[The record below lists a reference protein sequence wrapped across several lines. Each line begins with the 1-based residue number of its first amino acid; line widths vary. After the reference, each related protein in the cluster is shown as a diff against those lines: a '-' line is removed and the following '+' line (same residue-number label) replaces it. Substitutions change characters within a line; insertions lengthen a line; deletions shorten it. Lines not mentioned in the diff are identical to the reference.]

1 MMDEKAVLS
10 ELGLSEGE
18 IKVYLA
24 LLKLGPIQVSKI
36 KEETKLHRT
45 TIYDFLEKLL
55 NKGLASYV
63 VRNNVKYY
71 NAADPNMLVGFLKEK
86 QEHLNQILPELNKL
100 AKFKK
105 EEVKVEVYKGTEGLK
120 TVMLDAIRA
129 GQDIVG
135 MGIDESCWKKKL
147 PVFTE
152 QYQRMLKENNIHE
165 YILTKANPEFL
176 FDQKQ
181 THYKFVSAS
190 YFSPT
195 STLIYADKILLTV
208 WEPSLT
214 SVLIEN
220 KQLAQAYR
228 QHFNA
233 LWEQESMVFRGEDE
247 IKSVFSDMIKTLKP
261 EDEYIAFGVPSV
273 PRHWVDYFDGFC
285 SELEKKKVT
294 TRIIIDE
301 KATPLLKMTKKHKSV
316 NARTLSQEHMTPSEV
331 DIYGDKVAIILWAK
345 EPQAFVIKNKQIA
358 NSFKKY
364 FELLW
369 KVADKTKP

>member
-1 MMDEKAVLS
+1 MDEKTVLE

-55 NKGLASYV
+55 NKGLASHV

-100 AKFKK
+100 AKFKR

-135 MGIDESCWKKKL
+135 MGIDESCWKKNL
-147 PVFTE
+147 PIFTE
-152 QYQRMLKENNIHE
+152 QYQRMLKEKNMHE
-165 YILTKANPEFL
+165 YILTKANPDFL

-195 STLIYADKILLTV
+195 STLVYANKILLTA

-228 QHFNA
+228 LHFNA
-233 LWEQESMVFRGEDE
+233 LWGQESMVFKGEDE
-247 IKSVFSDMIKTLKP
+247 IKSVFSDMIEVLKSG
-261 EDEYIAFGVPSV
+261 DEYVAFGVPPVSQ
-273 PRHWVDYFDGFC
+273 HWVDYFDNFC
-285 SELEKKKVT
+285 GELEKKKVT
-294 TRIIIDE
+294 TRIIIDG
-301 KATPLLKMTKKHKSV
+301 KAAPLLKMTKKHKSV
-316 NARTLSQEHMTPSEV
+316 NARTLSREHMTPAEV

-345 EPQAFVIKNKQIA
+345 EPQAFVINNRQVAK
-358 NSFKKY
+358 SFKKY

-369 KVADKTKP
+369 KVADKAA